1 MLFSRSVVSDSL
13 WPHGLWH
20 TTLPWPSPTPRA
32 RSNSC
37 ALNRWHHP
45 TISFSVVPFSSSS
58 CLQSF
63 PASGFFPMSQSFAS
77 SGQSI
82 GASVSASVLLMD
94 IQGWFPL
101 DSLIKSQFKKMN
113 SSFSNAF
120 RCPYLNLNRTR
131 TRISMVWHYLQ
142 FQNSHPKKR
151 CWKVGP
157 RWFKGWDEMIY
168 TFIW

>member
-1 MLFSRSVVSDSL
+1 MTL
-13 WPHGLWH
+13 WLQH
-20 TTLPWPSPTPRA
+20 TRPLCPSPTPGA
-32 RSNSC
+32 CSNSC
-37 ALNRWHHP
+37 PSSWWCHP
-45 TISFSVVPFSSSS
+45 TISISVIPFSS

-101 DSLIKSQFKKMN
+101 DLLIKSQLKKMN